1 MTAMTL
7 APFYLRFPDEATA
20 QTALAAAGIYV
31 PEIGNN
37 PGYYKQA
44 DKGWAFDPIGE
55 LTEGGIWDQVTGEE
69 LEAPTVRE
77 GWHANY
83 IGAALPPELEEY
95 VLDPEPATPYRRF
108 AGF

>member
-1 MTAMTL
+1 MTFTTY
-7 APFYLRFPDEATA
+7 YLKFADEAEA
-20 QTALAAAGIYV
+20 QTVLATVGIYV

-44 DKGWAFDPIGE
+44 DAGWAFDPIGTI
-55 LTEGGIWDQVTGEE
+55 TEGGIWDQVTGDE
-69 LEAPTVRE
+69 LEAPTTLE

-83 IGAALPPELEEY
+83 IAAELPAELTAY
-95 VLDPEPATPYRRF
+95 ALDPEPATPHRRF

>member
-1 MTAMTL
+1 MTL
-7 APFYLRFPDEATA
+7 SVFYLKFADEAEA

-44 DKGWAFDPIGE
+44 EADWAFDPIGAI
-55 LTEGGIWDQVTGEE
+55 TKGGIWDIETGEE
-69 LEAPTVRE
+69 LEAPTTLE

-83 IGAALPPELEEY
+83 IAAELPAELAAY
-95 VLDPEPATPYRRF
+95 ALDPEPATPRRRF

>member
-1 MTAMTL
+1 MTL
-7 APFYLRFPDEATA
+7 TPFYLRFTDEAEA

-31 PEIGNN
+31 EPIGNN

-44 DKGWAFDPIGE
+44 DLGWAFDPIGTI
-55 LTEGGIWDQVTGEE
+55 TEGGVYDVETGEE
-69 LEAPTVRE
+69 LTAPTVLD

-83 IGAALPPELEEY
+83 IAEALPPELEPFK
-95 VLDPEPATPYRRF
+95 LDTEPTTPYRRF